1 LSAGS
6 PFDPS
11 RILSVLGGHGVAFIV
26 IGGVAVQAWGHQRT
40 TRDLDLLVDP
50 RPSNLR
56 RLAQALEELETE
68 VYASVEGHDRLPLPS
83 DPRLLAKKTSW
94 NLFTSAGGLDLW
106 IDTID
111 LPGARGPYSQVAK
124 RATRVELSSST
135 IAIVGRDDLIAMKRA
150 AARPRDLDDIAAL
163 TRAELPD
170 PGS

>member
-1 LSAGS
+1 MSTGS

-11 RILSVLGGHGVAFIV
+11 RILSVLGEHRVDFIV

-50 RPSNLR
+50 DPSNLR
-56 RLAQALEELETE
+56 RLAQALKSLDTE
-68 VYASVEGHDRLPLPS
+68 VEADDPHDRLPLPS

-106 IDTID
+106 LDTID
-111 LPGARGPYSQVAK
+111 LPGARGRYGELAK
-124 RATRVELSSST
+124 RATRVELSSAT
-135 IAIVGRDDLIAMKRA
+135 IAVVGRDDLIAMKRA
-150 AARPRDLDDIAAL
+150 AARPRDLADIAAL
-163 TRAELPD
+163 TRAELSD